1 MRINIYAPQIKS
13 LLKVANR
20 YQLPLKRGRRRH
32 RVLAPVIGQR
42 IDDVTM
48 KDATQSDEDSSA
60 SRLILSCCTP
70 LDSRR
75 FLAVA
80 GIRRNSFSFFSEVI
94 WKE

>member
-1 MRINIYAPQIKS
+1 MFC
-13 LLKVANR
+13 
-20 YQLPLKRGRRRH
+20 RRRH

-42 IDDVTM
+42 VDDVTV
-48 KDATQSDEDSSA
+48 KDATQSDEDTSA
-60 SRLILSCCTP
+60 CRLILSCCTP

-80 GIRRNSFSFFSEVI
+80 GIRRIGFSFFGEVN